1 MTSSSGND
9 PGSGT
14 AVSSGMIGASG
25 IMIPC
30 EYTVYPSSVRYC
42 HNVVLIHMTPP
53 LPPQKLWEKLNLK
66 SLWERGVNLF
76 AIARILCPG
85 NDVLVIGNKE
95 IQSVINKSKKSTV
108 FHIPIR
114 IRSDYPVDVI
124 RELLERELQKRF
136 AKNGIRI

>member
-1 MTSSSGND
+1 
-9 PGSGT
+9 
-14 AVSSGMIGASG
+14 
-25 IMIPC
+25 
-30 EYTVYPSSVRYC
+30 
-42 HNVVLIHMTPP
+42 MTPP

-124 RELLERELQKRF
+124 RELLERELQKLF